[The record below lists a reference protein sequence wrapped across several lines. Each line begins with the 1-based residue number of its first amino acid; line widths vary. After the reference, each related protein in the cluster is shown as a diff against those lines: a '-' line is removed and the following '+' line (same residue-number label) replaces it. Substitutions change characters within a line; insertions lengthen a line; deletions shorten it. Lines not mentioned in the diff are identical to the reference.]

1 MFEVFCFTLITVFLI
16 VITVVAA
23 QSPVDEVTDEEN
35 EEVARPIRA
44 SPRKRVRSRN
54 NNNKSNENRG
64 VQKRRL
70 PGAFRPT
77 RAPLFEASPPDPF
90 LDGEIGPNGHNGHSH
105 SPPTRDP
112 YYSPSRFE
120 REKKRT
126 RIRLTSEAPL
136 RNSFDV
142 SGSTEYNNNG
152 NEQAYNVP
160 GKNYAFAYAVGDNSE
175 DFSHKQAKAG
185 QITIG
190 EYRITL
196 PDGRTQV
203 VRYTA
208 GGKHGYKADVTYE
221 SSGQSQELP
230 PAGPSPSYHRHKLSG
245 QKQYHA
251 SVQPTPFAPSPAPS
265 FNSDRVY
272 KSRPLKT
279 TALYG
284 EDDDDEYQHQHQR
297 GTPKITFKGG
307 NGPRAPTPTPEYAY
321 NGVSTTPTP
330 RPNSIY
336 DKISPYRGGGNV
348 GKQGYKLD
356 DLAYAHEN
364 SPRAGPVRSKTR
376 NLPVPEAPQKGR
388 STAASYYDT
397 QQIQPHSK
405 IKVSSRPTKKYK
417 DPAFYYAGPQQSH
430 QSQVNHVNSYVGPKH
445 FQYLQETP
453 AQAYS
458 PSPSPVPK
466 QLKQSHR
473 HVVPLE
479 QYKSGGPIR
488 VAYNN
493 YNSPKPRKQKKK
505 YGIHQ
510 PLGQYLVQTP
520 ATAETPT
527 YQPTS
532 PALLPKEPFH
542 YYNSFHSAQHHGFGQ
557 ISPSPTPSVSTNSL
571 NHQQYPSPYPVT
583 AYPTKPYQGEH
594 VTPTQHR
601 LRLPSPPSTSGHVY
615 LETPASGARP
625 NRLGIK
631 EALSRLPN
639 IPEAKTTVHPYEVGS
654 VDYGKGVGYGNIPVD
669 PDNIEPGVQRGYEGF
684 PFNGVTEANLDPTS
698 FFSAGGAGDDQYFQ
712 NEQFNFLGGLNN
724 FDIEQANVR
733 EIRQPKQRRRRQ
745 RRPGKRRGLPITSAP
760 QETEAAPTPS
770 QQSSQSETQPPKR
783 RQQPTTSRGKGK
795 RRRMRTQQPD
805 PMMHAVESRRS
816 RRPRNSSEVSEN

>member
-1 MFEVFCFTLITVFLI
+1 MKMRRVFCFTLITVFLI

-23 QSPVDEVTDEEN
+23 QSPVDEVDDEEN

-54 NNNKSNENRG
+54 NNKSNSNENRG

-70 PGAFRPT
+70 SAAFRPT

-90 LDGEIGPNGHNGHSH
+90 RDGEVGPNGHNGHSH

-120 REKKRT
+120 REKKRQ

-142 SGSTEYNNNG
+142 SGSTEYNG
-152 NEQAYNVP
+152 NDPAYVVP

-175 DFSHKQAKAG
+175 DFSHKEAREG
-185 QITIG
+185 QTTIG

-221 SSGQSQELP
+221 SSGNSNELP
-230 PAGPSPSYHRHKLSG
+230 PAGPSPAYHRQKLNG
-245 QKQYHA
+245 HKQYHA
-251 SVQPTPFAPSPAPS
+251 SVQPTQFAPTPSPS

-279 TALYG
+279 TPLYG
-284 EDDDDEYQHQHQR
+284 EDNDDHDEEYHPR
-297 GTPKITFKGG
+297 IGTPKITYKGG
-307 NGPRAPTPTPEYAY
+307 NSPQPSPTPEYAY

-336 DKISPYRGGGNV
+336 DKISPYRGGG
-348 GKQGYKLD
+348 KQVYKLD
-356 DLAYAHEN
+356 DLAYAHEH

-376 NLPVPEAPQKGR
+376 NLPVPETPRGR

-397 QQIQPHSK
+397 QQVQPHPK
-405 IKVSSRPTKKYK
+405 IKVSARPTKKYK
-417 DPAFYYAGPQQSH
+417 NPATYYAAPQQTH
-430 QSQVNHVNSYVGPKH
+430 QPQANINSYVGPKH

-453 AQAYS
+453 VHTYQ
-458 PSPSPVPK
+458 PSPSPVTK
-466 QLKQSHR
+466 QLKESHR

-488 VAYNN
+488 VAYN
-493 YNSPKPRKQKKK
+493 YNTVKPRKQKKK
-505 YGIHQ
+505 YNIHQ

-520 ATAETPT
+520 ATAVTPQN
-527 YQPTS
+527 YQST
-532 PALLPKEPFH
+532 PAGGLPKEPFH
-542 YYNSFHSAQHHGFGQ
+542 YYNSFHQPQHHGFGQ
-557 ISPSPTPSVSTNSL
+557 ISPSPTPSVASNPSPYR
-571 NHQQYPSPYPVT
+571 NPSPYPVT
-583 AYPTKPYQGEH
+583 AYPSPTKPYITEH
-594 VTPTQHR
+594 VTPSHSR
-601 LRLPSPPSTSGHVY
+601 LRLPSPPSTAGHVY
-615 LETPASGARP
+615 LETPASGERP

-654 VDYGKGVGYGNIPVD
+654 ADYGKGVGYGNLPHD
-669 PDNIEPGVQRGYEGF
+669 LENNNQEQGF
-684 PFNGVTEANLDPTS
+684 GAYPFNGVTEANLDPTS
-698 FFSAGGAGDDQYFQ
+698 FFTAGGGDDPYFQ
-712 NEQFNFLGGLNN
+712 NDQFSFLGGINN

-733 EIRQPKQRRRRQ
+733 QIRQPKQRRRRQ
-745 RRPGKRRGLPITSAP
+745 RRPGKRRGLPVTSAP
-760 QETEAAPTPS
+760 PEMEAPEVPS
-770 QQSSQSETQPPKR
+770 QPSSQSETQPPKR

-805 PMMHAVESRRS
+805 PMMHAVESRRGS
-816 RRPRNSSEVSEN
+816 RPRNPTDAPSN